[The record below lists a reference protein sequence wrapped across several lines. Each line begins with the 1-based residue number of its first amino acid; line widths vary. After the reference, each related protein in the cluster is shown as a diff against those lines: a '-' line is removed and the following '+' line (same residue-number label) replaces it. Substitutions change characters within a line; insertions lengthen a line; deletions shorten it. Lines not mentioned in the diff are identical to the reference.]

1 MPLKVV
7 FATSEVVPFAKIG
20 GLADVSGA
28 LPNYLKKKDDLD
40 ITVFMPNYGMIKHLD
55 YGIEPIEGMKNLT
68 IRMGDFVTT
77 YSVFKGKI
85 PNSDV
90 DVYLIDNPYYYH
102 RGKIYTQD
110 ADEDERFI
118 LFQRAI
124 LETVQR
130 LQWQVDIF
138 HCNDWQTALIPI
150 YLKTTYKWDK
160 LFANAKSLLNIHNMA
175 YQGVFGANSFLKMN
189 LDSYLMLKDG
199 DLEYFGNVNFLKG
212 GILFSDAVTTVSP
225 TYASEIQTPEFG
237 CQLDEI
243 LRRRAGRVSGI
254 LNGVDYEV
262 WSPEKDELI
271 PFNFDKT
278 DLSGKVKCKKFILEQ
293 AELDYDPKAPVL
305 GIVSRLTWQ
314 KGLKL
319 ISEIIFNLME
329 LDIRILILGSGEKDL
344 EDFFRKAAN
353 TFPKKIAFHTG
364 FNNELAHLI
373 EAGSD
378 MFVMPSNY
386 EPCGLNQIYSLKYG
400 TIPIVRKTGGLAD
413 TVKQFN
419 QKTGE
424 GNGFVFE
431 NFSSYQLY
439 WTIRFALKTY
449 EDSALWSLIVQNAMS
464 EDYSW
469 DKSASEYL
477 KLYKNIQMFY

>member
-1 MPLKVV
+1 MSLKVV
-7 FATSEVVPFAKIG
+7 FATSEVVPFAKTG

-28 LPNYLKKKDDLD
+28 LPNYLKKKDVD
-40 ITVFMPNYGMIKHLD
+40 ISVFMPNYGSIKHFD
-55 YGIEPIEGMKNLT
+55 FKIELVEGMKNIP
-68 IRMGDFVTT
+68 IRLGGIVTT

-85 PNSDV
+85 PNTDV

-102 RGKIYTQD
+102 RGKVYTQD
-110 ADEDERFI
+110 SDEDERFI

-130 LQWQVDIF
+130 LQWEVDIF

-160 LFANAKSLLNIHNMA
+160 IFENTKSLLSIHNMA
-175 YQGVFGANSFLKMN
+175 YQGVFGSESFFKLN
-189 LDSYLMLKDG
+189 LDSSLMLKDG
-199 DLEYFGNVNFLKG
+199 DLEYYGNVNFLKG
-212 GILFSDAVTTVSP
+212 GILYADAVSTVSP
-225 TYASEIQTPEFG
+225 TYANEIQTPEYG
-237 CQLDEI
+237 CQLDSI

-254 LNGVDYEV
+254 LNGVDYDI

-271 PFNFDKT
+271 PFNFDKI
-278 DLSGKVKCKKFILEQ
+278 DLSGKVECKKYILEQ
-293 AELDYDPKAPVL
+293 ADLDYNPNVPVL
-305 GIVSRLTWQ
+305 GIVSRLTSQ

-319 ISEIIFNLME
+319 ISEIIFDLME
-329 LDIRILILGSGEKDL
+329 LDIRILILGSGEKAL
-344 EDFFRKAAN
+344 EDFFRKSAN
-353 TFPKKIAFHTG
+353 TFPHKIAFHTG

-378 MFVMPSNY
+378 MFLMPSSY

-413 TVKQFN
+413 TVQQFN
-419 QKTGE
+419 PNSGE

-431 NFSSYQLY
+431 EFSSHQLY

-449 EDSALWSLIVQNAMS
+449 ENLGLWSKIVQNAMTA
-464 EDYSW
+464 DFSW
-469 DKSASEYL
+469 EKSAEEYL
-477 KLYKNIQMFY
+477 NLYKTMQMFY